1 MSAAHRVLAPADY
14 RRMPWKNGG
23 GLTWE
28 IAVHPPGAD
37 LAAFAWRVSVAEI
50 RQDGPFSAFPG
61 VDRTLVLLRGE
72 GMRLSGEG
80 EPVEMRT
87 PYEPV
92 TFSGEAAVDC
102 TLTGGPTR
110 DFNLMVRRDAACGE
124 VRVVRAEGE
133 AIAPAS
139 AYVCYSAL
147 GACECLLAGLPPIEV
162 AAEHALIV
170 DGEARTGGLV
180 VNPTTPQ
187 AVALVAVIDA
197 R

>member
-1 MSAAHRVLAPADY
+1 
-14 RRMPWKNGG
+14 MPWKNGG

-50 RQDGPFSAFPG
+50 RQDGPFSAFAG
-61 VDRTLVLLRGE
+61 VERTLVLLRGE

-102 TLTGGPTR
+102 ALTGGPAR
-110 DFNLMVRRDAACGE
+110 DFNLMVRRDAARGD
-124 VRVVRAEGE
+124 VRVVRDEGE

-139 AYVCYSAL
+139 AYVCYSAA

-170 DGEARTGGLV
+170 DGGPRTGGLF